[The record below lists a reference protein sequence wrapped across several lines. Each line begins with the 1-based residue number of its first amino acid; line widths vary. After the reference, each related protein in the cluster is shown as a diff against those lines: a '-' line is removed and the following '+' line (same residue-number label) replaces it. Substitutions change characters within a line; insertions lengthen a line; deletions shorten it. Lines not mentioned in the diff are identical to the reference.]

1 MITNAK
7 LVVVLAVSETELRT
21 VLVCCIITCQHD
33 GRSEPDGLHPPLTVC
48 CAAPACVCA
57 SVDTED
63 TTLAVHTR
71 SLQNLIARG
80 TRLAV
85 P

>member
-7 LVVVLAVSETELRT
+7 LVVVFGVSETELSAASSR
-21 VLVCCIITCQHD
+21 QHD
-33 GRSEPDGLHPPLTVC
+33 GCSPCPDPDGLHPPLTVC
-48 CAAPACVCA
+48 RAAPACVCA
-57 SVDTED
+57 SVDSED
-63 TTLAVHTR
+63 TTLAAHTH

-80 TRLAV
+80 TRLAI